1 MFESWGWG
9 LVGGGRGLGN
19 ACGPATP
26 TVGVGQGGD
35 DGFIIWHLQR
45 GVMGAQRERFL
56 LTTCWSKSTT
66 GGGGGGGGG
75 DDFIIR
81 HQWYRDG
88 LVFEAHSFTQIKA
101 QGTSRT
107 CNESKEEEEEEA
119 LVKGGEGVR
128 PGQSRAVVAVEFN
141 SV

>member
-1 MFESWGWG
+1 MSLNSRPES
-9 LVGGGRGLGN
+9 N
-19 ACGPATP
+19 KEEE
-26 TVGVGQGGD
+26 D
-35 DGFIIWHLQR
+35 DGVSVIIDATTLYSALLVQNNHFIE
-45 GVMGAQRERFL
+45 MCCGA
-56 LTTCWSKSTT
+56 
-66 GGGGGGGGG
+66 
-75 DDFIIR
+75 
-81 HQWYRDG
+81 
-88 LVFEAHSFTQIKA
+88 EAGSYVRPIDSCITQIKA